1 MKRPVARSFG
11 AVLFGAALS
20 LGAIFAG
27 AASAAA
33 SDFVILE
40 SNVSAIVPG
49 SVIPAS
55 QRVSLSGGEK
65 LVMIAADG
73 STRSVAGPY
82 AGALGQAGSD
92 APGALER
99 LTAERNDSSHV
110 VGAIRAP
117 SWDQE

>member
-1 MKRPVARSFG
+1 MKRPVAR
-11 AVLFGAALS
+11 LFGAAL
-20 LGAIFAG
+20 FG
-27 AASAAA
+27 AAASLAALPAAA

-40 SNVSAIVPG
+40 SNVSSITPG
-49 SVIPAS
+49 SVVPAS
-55 QRVSLSGGEK
+55 QSVSLAGGEK

-73 STRSVAGPY
+73 STRAVTGPY
-82 AGALGQAGSD
+82 SGALGKAGAD

>member
-1 MKRPVARSFG
+1 MTQIIG
-11 AVLFGAALS
+11 TVLFAAAVS
-20 LGAIFAG
+20 L
-27 AASAAA
+27 AAQPAAA

-40 SNVSAIVPG
+40 SNVSSIVPG

-55 QRVSLSGGEK
+55 QSVSLSGGQK

-73 STRSVAGPY
+73 STRSVNGPY
-82 AGALGQAGSD
+82 SGALGKAGSD

>member
-1 MKRPVARSFG
+1 MKRPVARLSG

-20 LGAIFAG
+20 LGALTAG
-27 AASAAA
+27 PAAA

-55 QRVSLSGGEK
+55 QKVSLSGGET

-73 STRSVAGPY
+73 STRSVDGPY
-82 AGALGQAGSD
+82 SGALGEAGAD

-99 LTAERNDSSHV
+99 LTAERHDSSHV

-117 SWDQE
+117 AWDQQ